1 MNKELITRFV
11 KMETAGDLG
20 KTHFTNK
27 VRMGWVE
34 YEGHKWILILRMD
47 KLSHNLEVLPGIGFV
62 AF

>member
-1 MNKELITRFV
+1 
-11 KMETAGDLG
+11 METAGDLG

-47 KLSHNLEVLPGIGFV
+47 KLSHNLKVLPGIGFV